1 MRHNRERS
9 VSPRALAWASSFAI
23 VRRLARFLEH
33 PDVLLIA
40 EEYRVEEAQVGVDRP
55 LNENPSVSL
64 PPPGLLDQFLRG
76 LGEESGGPRLALL
89 TGFYKALQSVP
100 CEPRMPANFRA
111 GSFAVFARRSSI
123 RPPSLPCCILPLRA
137 LLVTERPEALRPGP
151 VGDEP
156 CKVRYTYAIGHW
168 V

>member
-9 VSPRALAWASSFAI
+9 VSPRALAWESSFAI

-100 CEPRMPANFRA
+100 CEPRVPANFRA

-123 RPPSLPCCILPLRA
+123 RLPSLPCCILPLCA
-137 LLVTERPEALRPGP
+137 LLVTERPEPLRPGP

-156 CKVRYTYAIGHW
+156 CKVRYT
-168 V
+168 